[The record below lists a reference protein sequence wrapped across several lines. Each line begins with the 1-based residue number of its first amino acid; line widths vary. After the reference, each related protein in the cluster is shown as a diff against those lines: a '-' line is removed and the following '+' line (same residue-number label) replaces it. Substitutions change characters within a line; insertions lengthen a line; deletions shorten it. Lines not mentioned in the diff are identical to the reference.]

1 MAQDPHSDGYFTQWF
16 FFSTRNLKRGQKV
29 TFKLVN
35 FTKKDSL
42 ANYGMRPCV
51 YSLKKEADSGEGWHR
66 SETGEAR
73 YYRNFEEVRSSTYCL
88 ENGKPVEDEEA
99 KEFTIGDTGL
109 FSMKFKNLY
118 TMEFQYTYEYDN
130 DTVFFAPCQPYTARD
145 LDSTLQRIEKKNNF
159 YRRDLLCKT
168 LGGNPCWMITMT
180 DRINTYLTPGMELSM
195 FSEYSR
201 SGKLEEKKLKTLVK
215 EGKASA
221 KGSMQP
227 PEESITPMTE
237 ICAKVLGTKE
247 KIKAYE

>member
-1 MAQDPHSDGYFTQWF
+1 LYSSFDGKLTKERKFSTTQHRLVIPDENSVFFNARFNSGNLERAIRRSKNVYELYMAQDPHSDGYFTQWF

-118 TMEFQYTYEYDN
+118 TMEF
-130 DTVFFAPCQPYTARD
+130 
-145 LDSTLQRIEKKNNF
+145 
-159 YRRDLLCKT
+159 
-168 LGGNPCWMITMT
+168 
-180 DRINTYLTPGMELSM
+180 
-195 FSEYSR
+195 
-201 SGKLEEKKLKTLVK
+201 
-215 EGKASA
+215 
-221 KGSMQP
+221 
-227 PEESITPMTE
+227 
-237 ICAKVLGTKE
+237 
-247 KIKAYE
+247 